1 MELKKTK
8 KKFFLMKKLLKQE
21 MNFFLHKIIKKS
33 IDFCTQPGVGEI
45 FPDSPI
51 SPILPTKINSSA
63 GRIPADRKICRHRS
77 ENADFPESDP
87 KLPPCCWG

>member
-1 MELKKTK
+1 LLLLAFLFLSADSDIKNLNEIKQKRKIKMELKKTK

-45 FPDSPI
+45 FPD
-51 SPILPTKINSSA
+51 
-63 GRIPADRKICRHRS
+63 
-77 ENADFPESDP
+77 
-87 KLPPCCWG
+87 